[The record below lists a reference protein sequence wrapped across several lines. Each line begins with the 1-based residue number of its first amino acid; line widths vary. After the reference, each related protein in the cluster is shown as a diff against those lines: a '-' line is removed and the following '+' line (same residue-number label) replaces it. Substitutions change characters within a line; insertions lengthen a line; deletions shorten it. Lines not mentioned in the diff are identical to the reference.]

1 MRRVLLLILV
11 LLAVLALGGLGAA
24 APASAA
30 RPRPVPSTPAPSVTF
45 GAYVPG
51 MESDPQALTRFETK
65 VGARV
70 GIASYYY
77 GYGDVFPGPT
87 ELALADGGRRDLLVA
102 WNMGQIPFRS
112 WAAGEHDDYLDR
124 IAAAARA
131 YPYPLYVRPWPEMN
145 GDWQDF
151 QPTPAGDLPAGGTYA
166 EFRAAWQHV
175 VGYLRAHGA
184 TNLRWVFN
192 PTADTY
198 AGTTPID
205 QIWPG
210 REYVDVLGL
219 DGFKWGNGGFFHWQS
234 FSDIF
239 LTQYANLTALD
250 PTAPVW
256 ICETGSKEPAVDDG
270 APVDRQ
276 HKKSQWVSD
285 MFRFAGMPRLSALVW
300 FSARKERD
308 WRVDSS
314 TGSLQAFRKAL
325 GA

>member
-1 MRRVLLLILV
+1 MRRLLLPAVLV
-11 LLAVLALGGLGAA
+11 LSVLVPGSLAGAS
-24 APASAA
+24 SATA
-30 RPRPVPSTPAPSVTF
+30 GRTHPMPTVPSTVTF

-51 MESDPQALTRFETK
+51 MESDPEALTRFEST
-65 VGARV
+65 VGTSV

-87 ELALADGGRRDLLVA
+87 ELALADGGRRDVLVA
-102 WNMGQIPFRS
+102 WNMGQAPFRS
-112 WAAGEHDDYLDR
+112 WAAGDQDAYLDQ
-124 IAAAARA
+124 IAAAARS

-151 QPTPAGDLPAGGTYA
+151 QPTPDGGLPAGGTYA

-175 VGYLRAHGA
+175 VGYLREHGA

-205 QIWPG
+205 EIWPG

-219 DGFKWGNGGFFHWQS
+219 DGFNWGNGGFFHWQS

-239 LTQYANLTALD
+239 LTQYRNLTALD

-270 APVDRQ
+270 APVDRR
-276 HKKSQWVSD
+276 HKKAQWVSD
-285 MFRFAGMPRLSALVW
+285 MFRFTGMPRLTALVW
-300 FSARKERD
+300 FNARKERD
-308 WRVDSS
+308 WRVNSS
-314 TGSLQAFRKAL
+314 SASLQAFRKAL
-325 GA
+325 TG